1 MARLGE
7 IVSGV
12 RSKNAGPFMLTID
25 IFCGTPETFDRVRRA
40 VATPPVATILGSDP
54 GTIRR
59 FELPGIRAIKYSL
72 PRPCVQGC
80 LRDRD
85 MHGAQ
90 WAILLEEME
99 IREP

>member
-1 MARLGE
+1 
-7 IVSGV
+7 
-12 RSKNAGPFMLTID
+12 MLTID
-25 IFCGTPETFDRVRRA
+25 IFCGTPETFDRVRMA
-40 VATPPVATILGSDP
+40 VATPLVATILGSDP
-54 GTIRR
+54 DSIRR
-59 FELPGIRAIKYSL
+59 FELPDIRVIKFSL

-99 IREP
+99 IKEP